1 MSDDSEQKEL
11 TENSL
16 KISADFLL
24 AEFNA
29 LQSRAIALTNNQSN
43 RVNFLLIIVAAALA
57 GVSQLANNVALDSY
71 FHSIILATTLGILLL
86 GLFTLRQN
94 VDDAVASVILFRRAG
109 RIRLW
114 FVEQNPQIVQYVA
127 FEYGDDKPAMD
138 VPFLS
143 FRGGEAVILLINALA
158 FCVVVGSVLPLK
170 NLAIALIVLPVSFTV
185 AWVSQ
190 SYYIHKVL
198 QKVERR
204 SADAIKFPFEQ
215 VREKYER
222 HL

>member
-1 MSDDSEQKEL
+1 MNDSSGHKDLAESDH
-11 TENSL
+11 

-29 LQSRAIALTNNQSN
+29 LQNRAIALANSQSN

-57 GVSQLANNVALDSY
+57 GVSQLVNSLTLQPYLYGV
-71 FHSIILATTLGILLL
+71 ILAAALGILLL

-114 FVEQNPQIVQYVA
+114 FVEQNPQIAQYIA
-127 FEYGDDKPAMD
+127 FEYGDDKPTMD

-158 FCVVVGSVLPLK
+158 FCAVVV
-170 NLAIALIVLPVSFTV
+170 IALPFRGFVTILIELSVSLPI

-190 SYYIHKVL
+190 SYYVHKVL
-198 QKVERR
+198 QKGERR
-204 SADAIKFPFEQ
+204 SASAIKFPFEQ
-215 VREKYER
+215 MREKYEKPS
-222 HL
+222 

>member
-1 MSDDSEQKEL
+1 MSDDTKKIEL
-11 TENSL
+11 AEAGL

-29 LQSRAIALTNNQSN
+29 LQSRAIAFKNSQSN

-57 GVSQLANNVALDSY
+57 GVSQLANNLALQSY
-71 FHSIILATTLGILLL
+71 FHTIILATASGILLL

-94 VDDAVASVILFRRAG
+94 VDDAGASIILFRRAG

-114 FVEQNPQIVQYVA
+114 FVEQNPQIAQYVA

-143 FRGGEAVILLINALA
+143 FRGGEAVILLINALS
-158 FCVVVGSVLPLK
+158 FCVMVGSILPLQK
-170 NLAIALIVLPVSFTV
+170 LAIVLVVLFISFII

-198 QKVERR
+198 QIGEKR
-204 SADAIKFPFEQ
+204 SADTIKFSFEQ
-215 VREKYER
+215 QREKYEG

>member
-1 MSDDSEQKEL
+1 MNDNNERKDL
-11 TENSL
+11 AENEF

-29 LQSRAIALTNNQSN
+29 LQNRAIALANSQAN

-57 GVSQLANNVALDSY
+57 GVSQLVDSLALQPHLY
-71 FHSIILATTLGILLL
+71 GIILATALGILLL

-94 VDDAVASVILFRRAG
+94 IDDAGASVILFRRAG

-114 FVEQNPQIVQYVA
+114 FVEQNPKIAQYVA

-158 FCVVVGSVLPLK
+158 FCTVVV
-170 NLAIALIVLPVSFTV
+170 IALPFRDFVTILIELLVSLSI
-185 AWVSQ
+185 AWLGQ
-190 SYYIHKVL
+190 SYYVHKVL
-198 QKVERR
+198 QKGERR
-204 SADAIKFPFEQ
+204 SVGTIKFPFEQ
-215 VREKYER
+215 MREKYEK
-222 HL
+222 HS